1 MIQCVCWPLCVAY
14 LSPERFQ
21 KLLCEL
27 LCTFS
32 RRPYARR
39 TTIYTQAY
47 RSIERSGREP
57 VLQQSLPPWS
67 LMISFEFRDLLSTDG
82 GSANRFMT
90 DLYVCIAAKASK
102 SKAAA
107 RLSCDSTLAWDGV
120 PVSIHAAGL
129 GLLGHSSASAH
140 PVALEMLGHASASA
154 PPAGLARPPS
164 TLSFQDEAGNSGIA
178 KPLPRTACEGARPDA
193 QPPPGPHSVSSDSCE
208 CKLYWKPSPL
218 LGHSSRKHLATC
230 ASWPRRLEIC
240 RVDFLDGLI
249 CSQEQVQ
256 LIQLLRGR
264 SRRQNLIS
272 FGFFRPSSHPQTKA
286 YANHIKQTWL
296 WNRMQCKELALQ
308 PLNLLA
314 VR

>member
-14 LSPERFQ
+14 LGPERFQ
-21 KLLCEL
+21 KLLYEL

-39 TTIYTQAY
+39 TTTYTQAY

-129 GLLGHSSASAH
+129 ELLGHSSASAH

-178 KPLPRTACEGARPDA
+178 KPLPWTACEGLGRMLSRLQVLIRCPRIVVNASCIGNLALYSDTQA
-193 QPPPGPHSVSSDSCE
+193 GNISQHVQAGHSDSKSAE
-208 CKLYWKPSPL
+208 
-218 LGHSSRKHLATC
+218 
-230 ASWPRRLEIC
+230 
-240 RVDFLDGLI
+240 
-249 CSQEQVQ
+249 
-256 LIQLLRGR
+256 
-264 SRRQNLIS
+264 LIS
-272 FGFFRPSSHPQTKA
+272 STASSAPKNKSSSSSSSVA
-286 YANHIKQTWL
+286 APGGRIL
-296 WNRMQCKELALQ
+296 F
-308 PLNLLA
+308 LLA
-314 VR
+314 FFGQVAILRQRLMQIT